1 MRLVFVVPFSFCHVA
16 GGLFEVAVCLKI
28 VWMLYKDIESRR
40 LMWSYIYCERVNG
53 EEFREQVAVFD
64 MFLVNTRLR

>member
-1 MRLVFVVPFSFCHVA
+1 MRLVFIVLFSFCHVA
-16 GGLFEVAVCLKI
+16 GGLSGVAVCLKI